1 MMAEL
6 PYAIK
11 ERLRT
16 SADLA
21 DVDESAVRSKII
33 IDTSRGDAATLRPL
47 DHRPS

>member
-1 MMAEL
+1 MWATMAEL

-21 DVDESAVRSKII
+21 DVDEAP
-33 IDTSRGDAATLRPL
+33 TSRRLILQASHGDAATFDP
-47 DHRPS
+47 

>member
-1 MMAEL
+1 MAEL

-21 DVDESAVRSKII
+21 NGDETPASGRLILLA
-33 IDTSRGDAATLRPL
+33 SRGDTAAFDP
-47 DHRPS
+47 